1 MVGIALY
8 FKMIDTEKV
17 TRLFRREIQEI
28 SPNTIWQNNNGV
40 YQVFGHYQI
49 FPEQDGF
56 RVFCHA
62 TEVGVFATTRTALS
76 WCIADKYRA
85 YNTARELLNLDQ
97 KINNLKHDIAVR
109 AGVGDRSRNAELR
122 ETILVKLENKI
133 MQKKQLEN
141 ELTKY
146 VNWAKYYQQRG
157 FDNETART
165 GSSQHNKTSR
175 QGT

>member
-1 MVGIALY
+1 MVSDPLHY
-8 FKMIDTEKV
+8 QMIDTEKV
-17 TRLFRREIQEI
+17 TRLFQREIQNL

-49 FPEQDGF
+49 FTENNGF
-56 RVFCHA
+56 KVFCHS

-85 YNTARELLNLDQ
+85 YNTARELLTLDN
-97 KINNLKHDIAVR
+97 KLTALTNDIAVR
-109 AGVGDRSRNAELR
+109 AAVGDRSRDAGLR
-122 ETILVKLENKI
+122 ETIMVKLENKI

-157 FDNETART
+157 FNNETART
-165 GSSQHNKTSR
+165 GASQHTKTYR
-175 QGT
+175 

>member
-1 MVGIALY
+1 
-8 FKMIDTEKV
+8 MIDTEKA
-17 TRLFRREIQEI
+17 TRLFRREIQDI
-28 SPNTIWQNNNGV
+28 SPNTIWKNINGV

-49 FPEQDGF
+49 FPETDGF

-85 YNTARELLNLDQ
+85 YNTARELLTLDN
-97 KINNLKHDIAVR
+97 KLTNLKNDIAVR
-109 AGVGDRSRNAELR
+109 AAVGDRSRDANLR

-133 MQKKQLEN
+133 VQKKQLEN

-157 FDNETART
+157 FNNETART
-165 GSSQHNKTSR
+165 GSGQHIKTYR
-175 QGT
+175 

>member
-1 MVGIALY
+1 
-8 FKMIDTEKV
+8 MIDTEKV
-17 TRLFRREIQEI
+17 TRLFRREIQEL

-49 FPEQDGF
+49 FPENNGF
-56 RVFCHA
+56 KVFCRD
-62 TEVGVFATTRTALS
+62 TEVGIFATTRTALS

-85 YNTARELLNLDQ
+85 YNTARELLTLDN
-97 KINNLKHDIAVR
+97 KLTTLKNDITVR
-109 AGVGDRSRNAELR
+109 AAVGDRSRNADLR

-157 FDNETART
+157 FNNETART
-165 GSSQHNKTSR
+165 GSGQHIKTYR
-175 QGT
+175 

>member
-1 MVGIALY
+1 
-8 FKMIDTEKV
+8 MIDTEKV
-17 TRLFRREIQEI
+17 TRLFQREIQNL

-49 FPEQDGF
+49 FTENNGF
-56 RVFCHA
+56 KVFCHS

-85 YNTARELLNLDQ
+85 YNTARELLTLDN
-97 KINNLKHDIAVR
+97 KLTALTNDITVR
-109 AGVGDRSRNAELR
+109 TAVGDRSRDAGLR
-122 ETILVKLENKI
+122 ETIMVKLENKI

-157 FDNETART
+157 FNNETART
-165 GSSQHNKTSR
+165 G
-175 QGT
+175 G